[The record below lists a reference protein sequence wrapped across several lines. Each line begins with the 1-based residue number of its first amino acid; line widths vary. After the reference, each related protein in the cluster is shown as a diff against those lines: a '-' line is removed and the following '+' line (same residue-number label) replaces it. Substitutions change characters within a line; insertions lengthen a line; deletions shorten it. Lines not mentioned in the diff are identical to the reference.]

1 MMRARRRS
9 TLLFSRRTIV
19 LVLFVVTSL
28 SSIPIRAQFSRPVA
42 TAADSLA
49 HAARSKFSSREST
62 GDLGSHPL
70 TGEDDDE
77 DDSFDDRPSFHHSFA
92 LDADAGACGAPL
104 SHLWTADAG
113 ASSIAATPLIT
124 DLFSDGSKE
133 VIVPAFVHE
142 LEALDGASGARWA
155 DGRWPAF
162 HGSSAHASPI
172 LADVDG
178 DGVQEVLLATYDGR
192 VSAYR
197 DTGERIR
204 LVDEEGDGKGG
215 LAFPRLRVRTL
226 WYEGLAADPTA
237 HDRPDLGH
245 NADAQRELE
254 EKLVE
259 EALAARESSGSGSGG
274 GGGRR
279 RRRRSLMQVANDA
292 AASAAAA
299 TSVEAEAKATFD
311 ELFAERGK
319 GGGNGDVAGGG
330 GADSTMTTTTTF
342 ADADSGTA
350 SLSASDRQQLTP
362 DQMAALLAEG
372 IDAAE
377 IEGIQERLANEAEA
391 EIEAAENAQTGG
403 GGGGGGGAESLGGG
417 DDGASELWGG
427 DRPDVERL
435 PSSEALKRA
444 GVDPQ
449 ATGGALPEFILV
461 DAHVLATPV
470 VADVDGDGHDE
481 LVAAVSYFFDDAEWP
496 RPRVDRE
503 LGRGVDIDKYVM
515 AGAVAI
521 SLRGGG
527 GRRRGDVVW
536 ASHLD
541 SSASSSRFQA
551 RALAS
556 PSVAD
561 VDRDGSL
568 EVVVTTTLG
577 FVYILEGATG
587 KARDGWPL
595 QLAPLQGSAA
605 LADVDGCGRL
615 ELIVAD
621 EAGTVACLKS
631 SSSSSSSSSPGIA
644 ANGTAGGES
653 ASLVLWERHLG
664 AAVTATPALGDV
676 DGDGDLEVV
685 VGDAAGSVWCL
696 DARTGLDANRWQH
709 GKGDVA
715 ARRNALWPWKRES
728 SSSSSSS
735 SSGTSSSS
743 SPSSSSSSSSSST
756 SSSSRRGARGRIVS
770 APLLVPL
777 GDPPLQQGRYP
788 PLRVVVPA
796 FDGVLYAISG
806 DGACF
811 DSIDLG
817 EASYSRPLA
826 DDIDGDGSLEIVLA
840 TMSGSVHALKAGRAG
855 VSHRADLPAA
865 SAAAAAALRL
875 PPLAA
880 AALAAAVA
888 SPSSASDPPPPLQLD
903 ADDPPPADPLAVTAE
918 ALPDGNRFVCS
929 APAFEGVRALDPD
942 RRPRDVR
949 GRELSVRFEVVDRR
963 ARRAGPE
970 IPSSSPIAARPTG
983 DAGAGRGPYRVTVSL
998 QGVGPEQMIGG
1009 GVGSGSSSSSAGAAV
1024 VGMTGTYPRPGIYS
1038 LTLPVPR
1045 ARTTAT
1051 VRVEMVD
1058 EVTDRAPP
1066 PLLFSSLSTL
1076 FFPFRFCFHRR
1087 SFSPLFLSLSVPLS
1101 PPLSLASSNAR
1112 KKQSGTRFSDSF
1124 ALSFHVH
1131 AHRALKFMVAAPA
1144 LLAAAAVAAVGG
1156 GGGGRGGDRRRR
1168 RQGQGLRGRQRLRPG
1183 SGGGL
1188 LDAPLPLRF

>member
-1 MMRARRRS
+1 MMRAQRS
-9 TLLFSRRTIV
+9 ALLFQQSIALV
-19 LVLFVVTSL
+19 VVLFVAIASL
-28 SSIPIRAQFSRPVA
+28 LSIPGSRAQFSRPVA

-49 HAARSKFSSREST
+49 HAARSRFASREST

-70 TGEDDDE
+70 TGEDDD
-77 DDSFDDRPSFHHSFA
+77 DDHSIDDDRPSFHHSFA
-92 LDADAGACGAPL
+92 NDADAGACGAPL

-133 VIVPAFVHE
+133 IIVPAFVHE

-162 HGSSAHASPI
+162 HGSSAHASPV

-178 DGVQEVLLATYDGR
+178 DGVQDLLLATYDGQ

-204 LVDEEGDGKGG
+204 LVDENGKGG
-215 LAFPRLRVRTL
+215 LAFPRLKVRTL
-226 WYEGLAADPTA
+226 WYEGLAVDPTS
-237 HDRPDLGH
+237 HDHPDLGK
-245 NADAQRELE
+245 NEDAQRELE
-254 EKLVE
+254 KKLVE
-259 EALAARESSGSGSGG
+259 ESLAAREKSSGGVGV

-279 RRRRSLMQVANDA
+279 LRRRSLMQVAKD
-292 AASAAAA
+292 AASASSASSSA
-299 TSVEAEAKATFD
+299 TSSVEAAAKATFD
-311 ELFAERGK
+311 ELFGEQGK
-319 GGGNGDVAGGG
+319 GGENSNNAAAAAAAAAAGG
-330 GADSTMTTTTTF
+330 STSTTTF
-342 ADADSGTA
+342 ADANDGKA
-350 SLSASDRQQLTP
+350 SQQLQREQLTP
-362 DQMAALLAEG
+362 ELMAALLAEG

-391 EIEAAENAQTGG
+391 EIEAAENARTGG
-403 GGGGGGGAESLGGG
+403 TESLRVGGG
-417 DDGASELWGG
+417 DNAELWG
-427 DRPDVERL
+427 DERPDVERL
-435 PSSEALKRA
+435 PSNQALRDA
-444 GVDPQ
+444 GVVD
-449 ATGGALPEFILV
+449 TNVKGTLPELILV

-496 RPRVDRE
+496 HSRIDRE
-503 LGRGVDIDKYVM
+503 LGIGVDTDKYVM
-515 AGAVAI
+515 AGCVAI

-527 GRRRGDVVW
+527 SDGRGGTRKRGDVVW

-541 SSASSSRFQA
+541 SSTSSSHFQA

-556 PSVAD
+556 PSIAD
-561 VDRDGSL
+561 VDRDGKL

-595 QLAPLQGSAA
+595 QLAPLQASAA
-605 LADVDGCGRL
+605 LADVDGCGKL

-621 EAGTVACLKS
+621 EAGTVAALR
-631 SSSSSSSSSPGIA
+631 SSPASNGGS
-644 ANGTAGGES
+644 NGTS
-653 ASLVLWERHLG
+653 SFVLWERHLG
-664 AAVTATPALGDV
+664 AAITATPALGDV

-685 VGDAAGSVWCL
+685 VGDAAGTVWCL

-715 ARRNALWPWKRES
+715 SKKNALWPWKRES
-728 SSSSSSS
+728 GDSL
-735 SSGTSSSS
+735 TSSSS
-743 SPSSSSSSSSSST
+743 SLA
-756 SSSSRRGARGRIVS
+756 SRRGARGRIVA

-777 GDPPLQQGRYP
+777 GDPPLHEGRHP

-796 FDGVLYAISG
+796 FDGILYAISG
-806 DGACF
+806 DGACA
-811 DSIDLG
+811 DALDLG

-840 TMSGSVHALKAGRAG
+840 TMSGSVHAIKAGRAG
-855 VSHRADLPAA
+855 VSHRADP
-865 SAAAAAALRL
+865 SAAAAAALHL

-880 AALAAAVA
+880 AALAAV
-888 SPSSASDPPPPLQLD
+888 SSSHSSSAGPGLPSLQLD

-929 APAFEGVRALDPD
+929 APSFEGVRALTPD
-942 RRPRDVR
+942 RSPRDVR

-963 ARRAGPE
+963 SRKAGPE
-970 IPSSSPIAARPTG
+970 IPVVGAPPALKGIAEDDNG
-983 DAGAGRGPYRVTVSL
+983 GRGPYKVTVSL

-1009 GVGSGSSSSSAGAAV
+1009 GKKSSKGSTPSSFSASSATV

-1051 VRVEMVD
+1051 VRLEMVD
-1058 EVTDRAPP
+1058 EVRFF
-1066 PLLFSSLSTL
+1066 LF
-1076 FFPFRFCFHRR
+1076 
-1087 SFSPLFLSLSVPLS
+1087 
-1101 PPLSLASSNAR
+1101 
-1112 KKQSGTRFSDSF
+1112 
-1124 ALSFHVH
+1124 
-1131 AHRALKFMVAAPA
+1131 
-1144 LLAAAAVAAVGG
+1144 
-1156 GGGGRGGDRRRR
+1156 
-1168 RQGQGLRGRQRLRPG
+1168 
-1183 SGGGL
+1183 
-1188 LDAPLPLRF
+1188 

>member
-19 LVLFVVTSL
+19 LVLFVVASL

-330 GADSTMTTTTTF
+330 GADSTTTTTTTF

-435 PSSEALKRA
+435 PSSEDLKRA

-735 SSGTSSSS
+735 SSRTSSSS

-983 DAGAGRGPYRVTVSL
+983 DAGLGRGPYRVTVSL

-1009 GVGSGSSSSSAGAAV
+1009 GSGSSSSSAGAAV

-1076 FFPFRFCFHRR
+1076 FFPLSILF
-1087 SFSPLFLSLSVPLS
+1087 SSPLFLTSLPFSFCPSLSPS
-1101 PPLSLASSNAR
+1101 LSLPPTHEKNSPARASR
-1112 KKQSGTRFSDSF
+1112 TRSPSASTSTRT
-1124 ALSFHVH
+1124 AL
-1131 AHRALKFMVAAPA
+1131 
-1144 LLAAAAVAAVGG
+1144 
-1156 GGGGRGGDRRRR
+1156 
-1168 RQGQGLRGRQRLRPG
+1168 
-1183 SGGGL
+1183 
-1188 LDAPLPLRF
+1188 